1 MPERDLTPAQA
12 EEVRRLLAD
21 ARSTEPMPDG
31 VAERLDRVVADLSAE
46 RANGTTTAPDRDEL
60 AARRRRRRIGAGLLA
75 AAAVTVVGFSV
86 PNLMTSGGSSGNAGS
101 DAGESAEQGA
111 ASDEELQDRASA
123 PTPPA
128 EERFD
133 ELSSPPS
140 AARSTAPPPTVRA
153 ARFEQD
159 VARATVAPLSQDAE
173 ARADTAWCPSRPA
186 WGTGEQYPVVWVP
199 QPGERERAVLVQRP
213 PRGGE
218 QTSILYLCGADEPVR
233 SATVPAD

>member
-21 ARSTEPMPDG
+21 ARSTEPMPDE
-31 VAERLDRVVADLSAE
+31 VADRLDRVLAGLSEE
-46 RANGTTTAPDRDEL
+46 RAAGAAGGTERDERPERDEL
-60 AARRRRRRIGAGLLA
+60 AARRRRRIGAGLLA

-86 PNLMTSGGSSGNAGS
+86 PSLMTSGGNGDEGVGS
-101 DAGESAEQGA
+101 TAVEPGDSA
-111 ASDEELQDRASA
+111 ASSDSA
-123 PTPPA
+123 DSSS
-128 EERFD
+128 E

-159 VARATVAPLSQDAE
+159 VARAAVAPLGRDAE
-173 ARADTAWCPSRPA
+173 ARAETAWCPSRPA
-186 WGTGEQYPVVWVP
+186 WGAGEQLPVVWVP

-213 PRGGE
+213 VRDGE
-218 QTSILYLCGADEPVR
+218 RTSVLYLCGADEPVR
-233 SATVPAD
+233 SATLPAD